1 MSAKL
6 GTDDGA
12 TTMPT
17 PEGLES
23 PVKVPARRV
32 LLRAQKGW
40 TLPDL
45 LEAWSYRELFWVLA
59 LRDIKIRYK
68 QTMLG
73 VAWAIIQPFFTM
85 IIFTAISHLANIST
99 DGLRPEVFYY
109 CGMLPWLLFANSVA
123 SAGNSLLGSQHL
135 ITRVYFPRLIVPVA
149 SVITGFVDFS
159 VAFLVLLVMM
169 LWYRVAPGP
178 QIVFLPALVVLAVLA
193 ALGFGIWLSAL
204 NVQFRDVRHVV
215 PFAMQAALFCTPVLY
230 SSTSVHAGWKRT
242 LLGLNPMSGIVEG
255 FRWCLL
261 GRPAPGPT
269 LALSSLIVVVVLV
282 TSLWYFQRVER
293 TLADRL

>member
-1 MSAKL
+1 MSAKP
-6 GTDDGA
+6 GTGDRAA
-12 TTMPT
+12 TTPI
-17 PEGLES
+17 PAGLES
-23 PVKVPARRV
+23 TARFPVRRV
-32 LLRAQKGW
+32 LIRAQKGW
-40 TLPDL
+40 RLPDL
-45 LEAWSYRELFWVLA
+45 REAWSYRELFWVLA

-73 VAWAIIQPFFTM
+73 VAWAIVQPFFTM

-99 DGLRPEVFYY
+99 DGSRPEVFYY
-109 CGMLPWLLFANSVA
+109 CGMLPWLLFANSVT

-135 ITRVYFPRLIVPVA
+135 ITKVYFPRLIVPVA

-159 VAFLVLLVMM
+159 IAFLALLVLM
-169 LWYRVAPGP
+169 LWYHVAPGS
-178 QIVFLPALVVLAVLA
+178 QIVFLPAVVVLAVLA

-215 PFAMQAALFCTPVLY
+215 PFVIQIALFCTPILY
-230 SSTSVHAGWKRT
+230 SSTSVHSGWRRT
-242 LLGLNPMSGIVEG
+242 LLGLNPMSGVVEG

-261 GRPAPGPT
+261 GRPTPGPT
-269 LALSSLIVVVVLV
+269 LALSSLTVVVVLV